1 MEVQIQLLSQKA
13 DSSDRARVAG
23 KWQISLM
30 EVATCN
36 LATVLGGEDIIEAPE
51 VGVGALCLLNDLAV
65 LLDDD
70 LEVDLV
76 EVILVN
82 GELAGD
88 LGRQDGKL
96 LQFASRFSRP
106 CVTRAA
112 SVGDSGRIF
121 TFYESWI
128 PDRITTD
135 CDVVASL
142 ERHVLLVHAH

>member
-1 MEVQIQLLSQKA
+1 
-13 DSSDRARVAG
+13 
-23 KWQISLM
+23 M